1 MSSIRICMKQLR
13 RIPSGRIRDVSAADD
28 FIHHTTP
35 LMNTTIHIP
44 SHQINA
50 SNFSTE
56 AKQTKDKSSHQDQ
69 QQIKNNLSILD
80 QSDQTKDQDNSEE
93 VDEGTK
99 KRVVKNRR
107 ELLQVAWADYTSTW
121 EGFFDNAK
129 LKKEEE
135 QKQEDDYISSIDTE
149 AMEQKGKDM
158 KANVDHNVEM
168 LKEEGSDIAEMFK
181 EKTGVR
187 TQQDAKA
194 WAMEQLKLANECVA
208 DFMKGYREG
217 RDEEID
223 KMMNEYFKDIDF
235 DNQKE
240 EDTKRDTAGN
250 KFDSKDEDP
259 DTTEEV
265 QRNAGRRRRRAPRT
279 L

>member
-1 MSSIRICMKQLR
+1 
-13 RIPSGRIRDVSAADD
+13 
-28 FIHHTTP
+28 
-35 LMNTTIHIP
+35 
-44 SHQINA
+44 
-50 SNFSTE
+50 
-56 AKQTKDKSSHQDQ
+56 
-69 QQIKNNLSILD
+69 
-80 QSDQTKDQDNSEE
+80 
-93 VDEGTK
+93 
-99 KRVVKNRR
+99 
-107 ELLQVAWADYTSTW
+107 
-121 EGFFDNAK
+121 
-129 LKKEEE
+129 
-135 QKQEDDYISSIDTE
+135 
-149 AMEQKGKDM
+149 M

-235 DNQKE
+235 DNEKE
-240 EDTKRDTAGN
+240 DDAKRDKSGN
-250 KFDSKDEDP
+250 DIDSKDADS

-265 QRNAGRRRRRAPRT
+265 QRNAGRRRRREPRT